1 MTIINDT
8 SVVVF
13 TSEELKTVLEQNN
26 NYTQIYFGA
35 NITLTSGIKIA
46 NSKTNVIIDG
56 TYQDITYTL
65 EDMKNLSASN
75 TINVSSSAIAKV
87 TVANIN
93 IIGNNYYGVIYVPES
108 LLMQTQ

>member
-1 MTIINDT
+1 
-8 SVVVF
+8 
-13 TSEELKTVLEQNN
+13 
-26 NYTQIYFGA
+26 
-35 NITLTSGIKIA
+35 
-46 NSKTNVIIDG
+46 
-56 TYQDITYTL
+56 
-65 EDMKNLSASN
+65 MKNLSASN